1 MADQDASPSAP
12 GKRDESFMDSAQ
24 LELYKQLSDYTGEGP
39 AATYRDACRLMAS
52 DPPFENESHM
62 LAHLLRELESAI
74 RRICL
79 APIPQLPKKPKKS
92 KGQNEKKDTHRR
104 EIQHILR
111 EYGLKENEPVGTFW
125 LSLTEG
131 DRRLSSRVHRQAIG
145 RPRPLDAG
153 MQAMWREFQDFL
165 RIIVRKLEHRYGL
178 FVDQIIAMFQRDV
191 PTAADLDLITNA
203 IPNSPVLLE
212 HFFKH
217 LPHAGWLLPL
227 KDEGFFRDPP
237 EPGPD
242 GKSRYW
248 PQSGYLARMAK
259 IASAQDHVAA
269 ILVEIADTRN
279 VAVIRGIIDASVEMP
294 AAKAVALVPYVERWM
309 QAPGAVMVH
318 FKLDDF
324 LLHLAKGGFGQ
335 EALTVARLVLKIA
348 PAAEAEQTLLREPR
362 SIIDEHVHEAIVE
375 NVMPAVVQVAGFPAF
390 ELLCE
395 TLVAALPQTVI
406 QYESIEPYTD
416 HSKIW
421 RHTIPGAE
429 RHHTHELCNHLIS
442 AVRDAAL
449 VLAGKDPARLPDIVR
464 ALEGWKWT
472 ALRRIALFLLSQS
485 LKPPR
490 DLVAERLTDPGLQ
503 DDTDLRREYNLLAEA
518 HAGLL
523 TRPELERILQ
533 SIEKGPDVLR
543 RKEAHR
549 NFWGE
554 DLTDEQVQQY
564 FDYWQL
570 ERLFPFR
577 HILKGTAWGEKC
589 DALVKRYNEPKDE
602 PAYSGFASR
611 VGETSPLSA
620 EQLQAMQ
627 LDELIENLRTW
638 QPTGE
643 WNAPTPRG
651 LGHALAALVAK
662 DPVRFAG
669 NALRF
674 QNLEATYVRS
684 VLDGFQQAIKEDCPF
699 PWEKIL
705 QLCSWILEQP
715 AVIPGRDPNSFDIDP
730 SWNWTRMQM
739 ARLLREALR
748 DGPCCIPFALREQAW
763 QVIASL
769 SEDPEPNP
777 EYEKKYGGDNMD
789 PHHLAINTVRG
800 TALEL
805 VILYALWVFRN
816 KKIEIDDELR
826 ANGSFAEMPE
836 VHEVLDKHLDPVR
849 DPSLA
854 VRSMYGLYYPQLHL
868 LDRPWARRVA
878 ERVFP
883 GTDAERDLHD
893 AAWHTYLLN
902 PAYDAVFEG
911 LRKQYEHAIDLF
923 GSPSS
928 VRSRQ
933 LRDPD
938 EHLAGHLIAL
948 YISGNIGIG
957 DPLLARFFEKA
968 SDELR
973 GTAVGYVG
981 QMLKNDKTTKPDVL
995 DRAIRF
1001 WEYRL
1006 KEAQNAQKT
1015 GRIAGEMMSFAWWFT
1030 SGKFDERWELEQLKA
1045 ALAVWQDVEVDHMAV
1060 EQLAKLTEKFPLLCI
1075 ECLQLIADGKNSA
1088 GWGIRGYLE
1097 EAQDILRKALASTD
1111 SVARE
1116 KAEALRNSFI
1126 ARGYVDEFR
1135 DL

>member
-1 MADQDASPSAP
+1 
-12 GKRDESFMDSAQ
+12 MDSAQ

-52 DPPFENESHM
+52 DPPFENVSHM

-79 APIPQLPKKPKKS
+79 APIPQLPKELKQS
-92 KGQNEKKDTHRR
+92 KGQQEKKDTHRR

-111 EYGLKENEPVGTFW
+111 EYGLKEDEPVGAFW

-131 DRRLSSRVHRQAIG
+131 ERRLSSRVHRQAIG
-145 RPRPLDAG
+145 RPRPLDDG
-153 MQAMWREFQDFL
+153 MQTVWREFQDFL

-178 FVDQIIAMFQRDV
+178 FVDQIVAMFQRDV

-217 LPHAGWLLPL
+217 LPHASWLLPL

-259 IASAQDHVAA
+259 IASAQDDVAA
-269 ILVEIADTRN
+269 ILVEIADTQN

-294 AAKAVALVPYVERWM
+294 AAKAVALVPFVERWM

-318 FKLDDF
+318 YKLDDF

-348 PAAEAEQTLLREPR
+348 PAAETQQTLLREPR
-362 SIIDEHVHEAIVE
+362 SVIDEHVHEAIVE
-375 NVMPAVVQVAGFPAF
+375 DAMPAVVEAAGFPAL

-395 TLVAALPQTVI
+395 TLVAALEQTVLR
-406 QYESIEPYTD
+406 YEDSEPYAD
-416 HSKIW
+416 HSRIW
-421 RHTIPGAE
+421 RHSIPGAE
-429 RHHTHELCNHLIS
+429 RHHTHEVSNHLIS
-442 AVRDAAL
+442 AVRDAAIA
-449 VLAGKDPARLPDIVR
+449 LAEKNPSRLTEIVALLKGK
-464 ALEGWKWT
+464 KWT
-472 ALRRIALFLLSQS
+472 ALRRIALFVLSAAS
-485 LKPPR
+485 DPPR
-490 DLVAERLTDPGLQ
+490 DLVAQELSDPAVHENN
-503 DDTDLRREYNLLAEA
+503 DVRREYNLLTEA
-518 HAGLL
+518 HAALL
-523 TRPELERILQ
+523 SPSELEGILQ

-577 HILKGTAWGEKC
+577 HVLKGTVWGGKC
-589 DALVKRYNEPKDE
+589 DALVKRYGEPKDE

-643 WNAPTPRG
+643 WDAPTPRG

-662 DPVRFAG
+662 DPVRFAD

-674 QNLEATYVRS
+674 QGLEATYVRS
-684 VLDGFQQAIKEDCPF
+684 VLDGFQQALKEDKAF
-699 PWEKIL
+699 PWEKVL
-705 QLCSWILEQP
+705 QLCAWILEQP
-715 AVIPGRDPNSFDIDP
+715 VTIPGRDPNSFDIDP
-730 SWNWTRMQM
+730 SWNWARMQM

-763 QVIASL
+763 RVIASL

-805 VILYALWVFRN
+805 VMLYALWVFRN
-816 KKIEIDDELR
+816 KKIEIDDALR
-826 ANGSFAEMPE
+826 TNGSFAEMPE
-836 VHEVLDKHLDPVR
+836 VREVLDKHLDPAR

-878 ERVFP
+878 ERIFSR
-883 GTDAERDLHD
+883 TEAERDLHD

-902 PAYDAVFEG
+902 PAYDAVFEA
-911 LRKQYEHAIDLF
+911 LRKQYEHAIGLL

-948 YISGNIGIG
+948 FLSGNIDIG
-957 DPLLARFFEKA
+957 DPLLVRFFEQA
-968 SDELR
+968 SDELC

-981 QMLKNDKTTKPDVL
+981 QMLKNDKTTKPEVL
-995 DRAIRF
+995 ERAVRF
-1001 WEYRL
+1001 WESRL
-1006 KEAQNAQKT
+1006 QEAQKSQNMD
-1015 GRIAGEMMSFAWWFT
+1015 RIAGEMMSFAWWFT
-1030 SGKFDERWELEQLKA
+1030 SGKFDERWALEQLKA
-1045 ALAVWQDVEVDHMAV
+1045 ALAVWQDVEVDHMVV
-1060 EQLAKLTEKFPLLCI
+1060 EQLAKLTEKFPLLCV

-1088 GWGIRGYLE
+1088 GWGVRGYLE
-1097 EAQDILRKALASTD
+1097 EAQDILRKARASGD
-1111 SVARE
+1111 QAARE
-1116 KAEALRNSFI
+1116 KAEALRHSFI
-1126 ARGYVDEFR
+1126 ARGCVDEFR